1 MVFFAFNINNL
12 KESLL
17 MCFLIIIYAVKN
29 LKNINKVI
37 DNKKNHI
44 DENLPFERCYS
55 TFMALYSAYLYKVI
69 YLN

>member
-1 MVFFAFNINNL
+1 
-12 KESLL
+12 
-17 MCFLIIIYAVKN
+17 MCFLIIVYAVKN

-69 YLN
+69 YIN